1 MLWLAAHFPRLG
13 LEIFKLRQPSNLKRP
28 LVLIEAGR
36 VRLADGPAQKAGVVT
51 GCNLATA
58 LSIAPQLI
66 HFERD
71 QVAERKRL
79 HTLASLAQGFTSTVS
94 LAPPAGLLLEV
105 EGSLRLFGGLRPLM
119 RRLRRTVRRL
129 GHQASLAPAH
139 TPAAALALARAEL
152 APSLPDFPD
161 AAQLRRQ
168 ASLTL
173 AEVPLHR
180 TELDPQSIARLA
192 DMGIFKVGPLARLPS
207 HELGKRFGSDL
218 PLALGKL
225 TGALP
230 DPRVPEPPQERFRTA
245 VHLLAPIA
253 NKTELLLPMRRLAVE
268 LEVWL
273 NARQLGV
280 RALRWR
286 FSPLAG
292 RGANLPVRFAKLRT
306 KAGNMLEI
314 SRLALEKTDLPE
326 EILSL
331 SLAAQATEPRTP
343 TSQDAGDLLA
353 TRGEAAAEAPM
364 DFVDRVQA
372 RLGGEALSALRLV
385 DDHRPECAWTTAAAA
400 AAPMLR
406 PTSKPR
412 PRRLSSSAAPPAPS
426 NGPPI
431 KRKPPPDGAP
441 MPRPNAKPLWLLP
454 SPCPVSLDDYRL
466 LSGPERIESGWWDQP
481 VRRDYFVALAANGA
495 RCWLFQNRRDAPD
508 RQPPHTLGQWFLHG
522 YFA

>member
-1 MLWLAAHFPRLG
+1 MGGHRWGRSAGLRAEGLTMLWLAVHFPCLG
-13 LEIFKLRQPSNLKRP
+13 LEIFKLRQSPSLKRP
-28 LVLIEAGR
+28 LVLVEAGR
-36 VRLADGPAQKAGVVT
+36 VRLADGPAQEAGVVT

-71 QVAERKRL
+71 QAAERKRL
-79 HTLASLAQGFTSTVS
+79 HSLAALVQRFTSTVS

-105 EGSLRLFGGLRPLM
+105 KGSLRLFGGLRLLM
-119 RRLRRTVRRL
+119 RRLRRAVRRL

-139 TPAAALALARAEL
+139 TPAAALALARAGL

-161 AAQLRRQ
+161 AAQLRRRALQ
-168 ASLTL
+168 TL

-180 TELDPQSIARLA
+180 TEMDARSIKRLA

-207 HELGKRFGSDL
+207 HELGKRFGPDL
-218 PLALGKL
+218 LLALGKL

-230 DPRVPEPPQERFRTA
+230 DPRVSEPPQEHFRTTL
-245 VHLLAPIA
+245 HLLAPIA

-268 LEVWL
+268 LEAWL
-273 NARQLGV
+273 NARQLGI

-292 RGANLPVRFAKLRT
+292 RSASVPVRFAKLRT
-306 KAGNMLEI
+306 KTGNMLEI
-314 SRLALEKTDLPE
+314 SRLALEKADLPE

-364 DFVDRVQA
+364 DFVDRLHA
-372 RLGGEALSALRLV
+372 RLGGKALSALRLV
-385 DDHRPECAWTTAAAA
+385 DDHRPECAWTTVAAAE
-400 AAPMLR
+400 APCV
-406 PTSKPR
+406 PY
-412 PRRLSSSAAPPAPS
+412 A
-426 NGPPI
+426 
-431 KRKPPPDGAP
+431 PDGGP
-441 MPRPNAKPLWLLP
+441 MPRTNARPLWLLP
-454 SPCPVSLDDYRL
+454 SPRPISLDDYRL
-466 LSGPERIESGWWDQP
+466 LSGPERIESGWWQQS
-481 VRRDYFVALAANGA
+481 VQRDYFVALAANGA

-508 RQPPHTLGQWFLHG
+508 RQTTTHTPGQWFLHG